1 MIGEYINTHTKT
13 LFKCELD
20 GYEWMAFPSDIRN
33 GHGCPRCKTNN
44 ARKRYM
50 WTNEIF
56 LEKLSKVRDDVEV
69 LEEYKGSQKNIKCKC
84 KKCGKDWYVAPCRL
98 LKNVKCFYCS
108 YKEDKR

>member
-20 GYEWMAFPSDIRN
+20 GYEWMAFPSDICN

-56 LEKLSKVRDDVEV
+56 LEKLSKVRDVDM
-69 LEEYKGSQKNIKCKC
+69 LYSQNRITDEYYNNFV
-84 KKCGKDWYVAPCRL
+84 KKFK
-98 LKNVKCFYCS
+98 
-108 YKEDKR
+108 